1 MINGKPVEGLL
12 GRMKNHPQVK
22 LGDEIREAL
31 KDIVD
36 IVSVNYDVDYI
47 NDVRDLYIDIKIYIS
62 VEYKVVEE
70 INEIMKKYQFV
81 LERIISDHDIN
92 FNTLILIYK
101 RDYETLKGLF
111 LGH

>member
-36 IVSVNYDVDYI
+36 IVSVNYDIDYI

-70 INEIMKKYQFV
+70 INKIMKKYQFI

-92 FNTLILIYK
+92 FNALIFIYK

-111 LGH
+111 LSH